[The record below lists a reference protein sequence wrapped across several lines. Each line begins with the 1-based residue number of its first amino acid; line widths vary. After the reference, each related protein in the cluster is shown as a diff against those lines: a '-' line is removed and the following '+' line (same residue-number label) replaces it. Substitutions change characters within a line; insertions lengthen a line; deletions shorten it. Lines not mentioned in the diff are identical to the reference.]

1 MSVTF
6 HAASDRAPMFRVS
19 LILEALRARPA
30 LMFWVAALAQGALW
44 TLVPTLF
51 YAAPPGDVP
60 LVLAVG
66 HEWLLG
72 SSFGPPL
79 AYWLA
84 EGAFALAGERI
95 VGVYVLSQFCV
106 VVTYWAVFALGRRVV
121 GAAHAAMAI
130 LLMAGISVFTVP
142 TIEFG
147 PAVLAMPLAALSLLF
162 AYRALADNGRADWL
176 ALGFV
181 LGLLLLTT
189 YAGLILFGLVAL
201 FVAATARG
209 RSRLGS
215 IGPWAAVVIAVVV
228 NFPHFY
234 WLERSGLSPL
244 PHLAALPSLI
254 VADKRLMAWAN
265 LLLVLLIGHAG
276 LVVLMLV
283 AGGLFAGQRTTAP
296 AIEREPIDPFAQN
309 FVFFFAI
316 IPAFVATLIAVLFG
330 LPAPV
335 GSAGPLVVLSGLAV
349 VVAAGDVIR
358 LYRQRT
364 AALVWLG
371 LLVVPPAVIVAAT
384 VTLPWTAAV
393 DLEVSKPANAMGQFF
408 TETFRRRTGKAL
420 AIVIGDAR
428 TAGLVAFTSPDRPS
442 LYLDGSPERAPWL
455 SDEAVQEK
463 GAIVIWPA
471 SDNAGTPPAALKAR
485 FPDMVPEVPRSF
497 DRSVQG
503 RLPLLRI
510 GWAVI
515 RPRGT

>member
-1 MSVTF
+1 MSVAFT
-6 HAASDRAPMFRVS
+6 APDRAPMFHVS

-30 LMFWVAALAQGALW
+30 VMFWVAALAQGVLW
-44 TLVPTLF
+44 TLVPSLF

-66 HEWLLG
+66 HEWQLG
-72 SSFGPPL
+72 SGYGPPL
-79 AYWLA
+79 AYWFA
-84 EGAFALAGERI
+84 EIAFEFAGRNI
-95 VGVYVLSQFCV
+95 VGLYLLSQICV
-106 VVTYWAVFALGRRVV
+106 VVTYWAVFALGRRMV

-147 PAVLAMPLAALSLLF
+147 PAVLAMPLVGLSFLF
-162 AYRALADNGRADWL
+162 AYRALADNRRADWL
-176 ALGFV
+176 VLGLM

-189 YAGLILFGLVAL
+189 YAGLILAGFMAL
-201 FVAATARG
+201 FVACTARG
-209 RSRLGS
+209 RSRLRS
-215 IGPWAAVVIAVVV
+215 IGPWAAAVTIVLV
-228 NFPHFY
+228 NLPHLY
-234 WLERSGLSPL
+234 WLARAGFNPI
-244 PHLAALPSLI
+244 PHLAALPRLI
-254 VADKRLMAWAN
+254 VADKRLAAWAN
-265 LLLVLLIGHAG
+265 LLLVLLVGHAG

-283 AGGLFAGQRTTAP
+283 AGGLFAGRRTAAP
-296 AIEREPIDPFAQN
+296 AIEREPIDPFARN
-309 FVFFFAI
+309 FVFFFAVV
-316 IPAFVATLIAVLFG
+316 PAFAATLIAVLFG

-349 VVAAGDVIR
+349 IVAAGDIIR

-384 VTLPWTAAV
+384 VTLPWAAAV
-393 DLEVSKPANAMGQFF
+393 DLEVSKPADAMGQFF

-428 TAGLVAFTSPDRPS
+428 TAGLVALASPDRPS
-442 LYLDGSPERAPWL
+442 LYIDGSGERAPWI
-455 SDEAVQEK
+455 SEAALRQK
-463 GAIVIWPA
+463 GAVVTWTA
-471 SDNAGTPPAALKAR
+471 TDNAGTPPAHLKAR
-485 FPDMVPEVPRSF
+485 FPDLVPEVPRSF

-515 RPRGT
+515 RPR

>member
-1 MSVTF
+1 MSVAYT
-6 HAASDRAPMFRVS
+6 APERAPMFHVS

-44 TLVPTLF
+44 TLVPSLF
-51 YAAPPGDVP
+51 YPAPPGEVP

-66 HEWLLG
+66 HEWQLG
-72 SSFGPPL
+72 SSYGPPL

-84 EGAFALAGERI
+84 EAAFEFAGRSVI
-95 VGVYVLSQFCV
+95 GVYLLSQVCV

-147 PAVLAMPLAALSLLF
+147 SAVLAMPFVGLSFLF
-162 AYRALADNGRADWL
+162 AYRALADNKRADWL
-176 ALGFV
+176 ALGLS

-189 YAGLILFGLVAL
+189 YAALILIGLMASFTV
-201 FVAATARG
+201 ATARG
-209 RSRLGS
+209 RGRLRS
-215 IGPWAAVVIAVVV
+215 IGPWAAAIIVVLV
-228 NFPHFY
+228 NVPHLY
-234 WLERSGLSPL
+234 WLQRAGFSPI
-244 PHLAALPSLI
+244 PHLRALPSLI
-254 VADKRLMAWAN
+254 VADKRLTVWAN
-265 LLLVLLIGHAG
+265 LLLVLLVGHAG

-283 AGGLFAGQRTTAP
+283 AGGLFEGRRTAAP
-296 AIEREPIDPFAQN
+296 AIEREPIDPFAKN

-349 VVAAGDVIR
+349 IVAAGDVIR

-393 DLEVSKPANAMGQFF
+393 DLEVSKPADAMGQFF

-420 AIVIGDAR
+420 TIVIGDAR
-428 TAGLVAFTSPDRPS
+428 TAGLVALTSPDRPS
-442 LYLDGSPERAPWL
+442 LYIDGSRERAPWI
-455 SDEAVQEK
+455 SDDMVREK
-463 GAIVIWPA
+463 GAVVTWTAI
-471 SDNAGTPPAALKAR
+471 DNAGTPPAALKAR

-497 DRSVQG
+497 ERSVQG
-503 RLPLLRI
+503 RLPILRI
-510 GWAVI
+510 GWAMI
-515 RPRGT
+515 RPR